1 MNKIL
6 IIEDEINIANGISN
20 LLSKYG
26 FEVSILVDFE
36 HIDKEVKIFEPHL
49 ILMDINLPYFDGFY
63 WCAVIRKISFCPIIM
78 VSARNTD
85 LDQVIALDNG
95 ADEYVT
101 KPFNNEVLIAK
112 IKSLLRRTYG
122 DYVSSNDFIEIHGL
136 TIDTSRLLMSF
147 QNKEVILTNKELILL
162 RCLVKNHEKVVS
174 REILLEKVWDN
185 QSFVE
190 DNTLNVNI
198 ARIRKKLENLGLENV
213 LETVRG
219 FGYRLSLNMI

>member
-6 IIEDEINIANGISN
+6 IIEDDINIAMGISN
-20 LLSKYG
+20 LLFKYG
-26 FEVSILVDFE
+26 FNVSILEDFE
-36 HIDKEVKIFEPHL
+36 HVDEQVRIFEPHL

-63 WCAVIRKISFCPIIM
+63 WCAIIRKISFCPIIM

-122 DYVSSNDFIEIHGL
+122 DYVSSNDMVEIHGL
-136 TIDTSRLLMSF
+136 TINTNRLIMSY

-162 RCLVKNHEKVVS
+162 KCLVNNHEKVVS

-219 FGYRLSLNMI
+219 LGYRLSLNMM

>member
-6 IIEDEINIANGISN
+6 IIEDDINIAMGISN
-20 LLSKYG
+20 LLFKYG
-26 FEVSILVDFE
+26 FNVSILEDFE
-36 HIDKEVKIFEPHL
+36 HVDEQVRIFEPHL

-63 WCAVIRKISFCPIIM
+63 WCAIIRKISFCPIIM

-122 DYVSSNDFIEIHGL
+122 DYVSSNDMVEIHGL
-136 TIDTSRLLMSF
+136 TINTNRLIMSY

-162 RCLVKNHEKVVS
+162 KCLVNNHEKVVS

-198 ARIRKKLENLGLENV
+198 ARIRKKLENLGLANV

-219 FGYRLSLNMI
+219 LGYRLSLNLV

>member
-6 IIEDEINIANGISN
+6 IIEDDINIAKGIFN
-20 LLSKYG
+20 ILSKYG
-26 FEVSILVDFE
+26 FNVCILNDFK
-36 HIDKEVKIFEPHL
+36 HIDKQVKIIEPHL

-63 WCAVIRKISFCPIIM
+63 WCAIIRKISFCPIIM

-122 DYVSSNDFIEIHGL
+122 DYVSSNDMVEIHGL
-136 TIDTSRLLMSF
+136 TINTNRLIMSY

-162 RCLVKNHEKVVS
+162 KCLVNNHEKVVS

-198 ARIRKKLENLGLENV
+198 ARIRKKLENLGLANV

-219 FGYRLSLNMI
+219 LGYRLSLNLV

>member
-162 RCLVKNHEKVVS
+162 KCLVNNHEKVVS

-219 FGYRLSLNMI
+219 LGYRLSLNMI

>member
-6 IIEDEINIANGISN
+6 IIEDDINIAMGISN
-20 LLSKYG
+20 LLFKYG
-26 FEVSILVDFE
+26 FNVSILEDFE
-36 HIDKEVKIFEPHL
+36 HVDEQVRIFEPHL

-63 WCAVIRKISFCPIIM
+63 WCAIIRKISFCPIIM

-122 DYVSSNDFIEIHGL
+122 DYVSSNDMVEIHGL
-136 TIDTSRLLMSF
+136 TINTNRLIMSY

-162 RCLVKNHEKVVS
+162 KCLVNNHEKVVS

-198 ARIRKKLENLGLENV
+198 ARIRKKLENLGLANV

-219 FGYRLSLNMI
+219 LGYRLSLNLM

>member
-162 RCLVKNHEKVVS
+162 KCLVNNHEKVVS

-219 FGYRLSLNMI
+219 LGYRLSLNMM